1 MASSGVLRFH
11 GSRCSLYSKPKNIL
25 PSQRKTVSGAR
36 SKTASFPAAHAFCIC
51 ASIFPRCSELHTP
64 KHGISTGSILDNES
78 ERYRVCVLP
87 RLFESVLSV
96 CEIGDSP
103 CPLRMPV

>member
-1 MASSGVLRFH
+1 
-11 GSRCSLYSKPKNIL
+11 
-25 PSQRKTVSGAR
+25 
-36 SKTASFPAAHAFCIC
+36 
-51 ASIFPRCSELHTP
+51 LHTP
-64 KHGISTGSILDNES
+64 QHGISTGSILDNES